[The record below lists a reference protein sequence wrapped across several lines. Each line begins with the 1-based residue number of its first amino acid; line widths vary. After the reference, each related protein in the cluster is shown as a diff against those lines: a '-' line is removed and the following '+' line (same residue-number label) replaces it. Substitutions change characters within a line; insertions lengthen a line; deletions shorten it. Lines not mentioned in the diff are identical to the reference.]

1 MSLSDV
7 HQLKELIELNTIKD
21 EWLQESMI
29 VCSPL
34 DDFMVVA
41 STTSAAFYV
50 KKFVASR
57 PEFQLCR
64 HFRPKTT
71 SAPISAVSYLPVKVE
86 KPGRSSD
93 LWHCVVIGYSSGK
106 CTPTLA
112 KFGETP
118 ASGIDYGSGHS
129 FSKQLLFFVKEV

>member
-50 KKFVASR
+50 KKFVASK

-106 CTPTLA
+106 GPLHLL
-112 KFGETP
+112 FGRTP
-118 ASGIDYGSGHS
+118 ASGPFLSS
-129 FSKQLLFFVKEV
+129 Q